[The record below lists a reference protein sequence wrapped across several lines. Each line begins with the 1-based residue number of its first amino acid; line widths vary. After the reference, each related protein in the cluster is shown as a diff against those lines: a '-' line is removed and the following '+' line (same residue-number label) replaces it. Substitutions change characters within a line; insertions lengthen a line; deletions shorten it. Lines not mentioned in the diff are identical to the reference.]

1 MPFFKE
7 ECQLI
12 NVEEIKELE
21 NGLFQITK
29 VIT

>member
-1 MPFFKE
+1 MPFFKG

-12 NVEEIKELE
+12 NEEIKELE